1 MAILNIKVGKLGIE
15 RVEAAVSSVSE
26 GNLAGRIL
34 EVAALPLRLLNDT
47 VREAFVG
54 EPEIVATEDT
64 TLESTSVIQ
73 RTVDGDKDKLDVV
86 GICVAPG
93 ARPFAE
99 FPADWFVAAVRQAFP
114 ENTMW
119 AELTD
124 RKHLAINLCADFT
137 TEFLTPEEISA
148 YLVFQNE
155 MKGWGGLFS
164 HAGWL
169 EDEPADE
176 TVDSRGTVMVLEPF
190 EICGSWLKKLVDF
203 CDTTGLAVRLSGM
216 SSYHPSMTL
225 RIELW
230 KVKD

>member
-15 RVEAAVSSVSE
+15 KVEAVVSNVAE

-34 EVAALPLRLLNDT
+34 EATALPLRLLNDS

-54 EPEIVATEDT
+54 EPEIETGEDI

-73 RTVDGDKDKLDVV
+73 RTADGEKDKLDVV

-93 ARPFAE
+93 PRPFAE

-114 ENTMW
+114 NNRLWQEP
-119 AELTD
+119 TD
-124 RKHLAINLCADFT
+124 PKHLDLDLCIDFST
-137 TEFLTPEEISA
+137 VFLTPEETSA
-148 YLVFQNE
+148 YLVFQDE
-155 MKGWGGLFS
+155 MKGWGGLFV

-169 EDEPADE
+169 DDDTEED
-176 TVDSRGTVMVLEPF
+176 RGTVMVLEPF
-190 EICGSWLKKLVDF
+190 QIWGSGLKKLVDF
-203 CDTTGLAVRLSGM
+203 CDATGLAVKLSGM
-216 SSYHPSMTL
+216 SSHHPSVTM

-230 KVKD
+230 KVQD